1 MAGIVRPALGCWVLA
16 SGLSLAGCQ
25 SAAELEQAAVEA
37 RRTSCLEAGFAEG
50 SDAYRLCLILQ
61 ETQDRI
67 ARVERRIDFL
77 DAEISGLRTF
87 GRWYG
92 WP

>member
-1 MAGIVRPALGCWVLA
+1 MAGIVRTALGWWLLPACLLV
-16 SGLSLAGCQ
+16 AGCQ

>member
-1 MAGIVRPALGCWVLA
+1 MARFVRSALGCWVLA
-16 SGLSLAGCQ
+16 AGLLVAGCQ
-25 SAAELEQAAVEA
+25 STAELERAAIEA

-50 SDAYRLCLILQ
+50 SDAYRLCLILE

-67 ARVERRIDFL
+67 ARLERRIDFL
-77 DAEISGLRTF
+77 DAEISSLRTF
-87 GRWYG
+87 GRWRG